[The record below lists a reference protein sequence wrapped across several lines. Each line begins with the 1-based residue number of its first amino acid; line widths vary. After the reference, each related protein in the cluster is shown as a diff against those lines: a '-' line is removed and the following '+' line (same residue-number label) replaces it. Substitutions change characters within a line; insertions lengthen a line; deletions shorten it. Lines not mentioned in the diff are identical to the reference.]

1 MNRYPQLETI
11 SSRYDE
17 TYYRSHLGH
26 IPYERN
32 AFWLQ
37 FFYGIAEHI
46 VRSLK
51 PRRVLDAGCA
61 KGFLVEALWE
71 RGVQAWGI
79 DISEYAIGEVRK
91 DVQPYCRQ
99 ASLTEPI
106 EGRFDLITCM
116 EVLEHIPD
124 EEARATVRNLT
135 GATDTILFSST
146 PTDLTE
152 PTHVNVQP
160 TISWLHQFAEHGF
173 APDLL
178 FDASFIAP
186 HAFLL
191 RRVDEQPPEDV
202 LVLFS
207 EMIHYR
213 LALADR
219 HRQIEHLNNEETRLQ
234 SAKTAADAEVATLNH
249 EVHLLR
255 VERRQQEQE
264 LAARAAEIAR
274 LTQQLRDNESACA
287 DRLRELEAARQ
298 RAAEA
303 EARSNRE
310 AVEQTQRE
318 LPELHST
325 MATLQEYANSLQM
338 TTERLALRLGAAE
351 TRLADVG
358 RQTAQMQQSRIW
370 RTLCAGGAIVLSPWT
385 ALRSLWGSGSGK
397 TRLAPLP
404 PPPVPKGLHLP
415 QVREIQA
422 PIRIDHESGYASE
435 YDRWIAEFE
444 TRNES
449 LIQLKLRA
457 LAAKPLISILVPV
470 YRTPVD
476 VLRRTIE
483 SVVGQSY
490 AHWQLLIAVD
500 GSAWQAI
507 ERLLSEYAGRD
518 ERIQVK
524 YLPVNGGISH
534 ASNAA
539 LEMATGEFVA
549 LLDHDDELAQDALY
563 YAVEA
568 INLRPDVDLLYSDE
582 DKIDPDGERYDPF
595 FKPDWSA
602 DLLLSENYLCHF
614 LVARRSLVNQVGG
627 FRSDFDGSQDYDL
640 VLRLTGSSSRIEHIP
655 RVLYHW
661 RSLPAS
667 TAGSSS
673 EKPYAVDAAQRAIQ
687 EELDRNG
694 GAAKVV
700 PGCIPGRWRARYALD
715 GQPQV
720 SIIIPSGG
728 KVEGLRKNLD
738 SLFAKTEYSNW
749 EVVVI
754 DNSRQTEIQKLV
766 QKWPDPRRP
775 LRYIDWR
782 NKPFNYSVINNEAA
796 RQCQFP
802 LLLFLNDDT
811 SVIAPGW
818 LDAMVELAA
827 RPEVGAVGAKLLYP
841 DGRIQHAG
849 VVMGL
854 FDNCG
859 HAFKGLAGDQPHYF
873 DLPDVIR
880 NVSAVTGAC
889 LMVRAAVFHEVGGF
903 DEQTFAVA
911 FNDIDLCL
919 KIGRNGYRVL
929 YTPHA
934 LLYHREAFS
943 KAPEDLIPHPKEV
956 QAMQAKWK
964 DVIAA
969 DPFYNPNLT
978 RTAEDYSLRRKA

>member
-1 MNRYPQLETI
+1 MDPKPDLKTI
-11 SSRYDE
+11 ASWYDE
-17 TYYRSHLGH
+17 TYYQHHGGDN
-26 IPYERN
+26 PYERSEL
-32 AFWLQ
+32 WLR
-37 FFYGIAEHI
+37 FFHAIADQI
-46 VRSLK
+46 VRSLG

-71 RGVQAWGI
+71 RGVETYGI

-106 EGRFDLITCM
+106 GGRFDLITCI

-124 EEARATVRNLT
+124 EEARAAVRNLT

-146 PTDLTE
+146 PTNLTG

-191 RRVDEQPPEDV
+191 RRVHEPPPEDV

-207 EMIHYR
+207 EMIRYR
-213 LALADR
+213 LALADL
-219 HRQIEHLNNEETRLQ
+219 HRQIEHLNNEVTRLQ
-234 SAKTAADAEVATLNH
+234 SAKTTAEAEVATLNH
-249 EVHLLR
+249 EAHMLR
-255 VERRQQEQE
+255 VERHQQEQE
-264 LAARAAEIAR
+264 LAAWAAKNAR
-274 LTQQLRDNESACA
+274 LTQQLRDKESACE
-287 DRLRELEAARQ
+287 DRLRELEAVR
-298 RAAEA
+298 
-303 EARSNRE
+303 
-310 AVEQTQRE
+310 QRE
-318 LPELHST
+318 LYST
-325 MATLQEYANSLQM
+325 MATLKEYADSLHT

-351 TRLADVG
+351 TRLADVS
-358 RQTAQMQQSRIW
+358 RQTTQMQQSRIW
-370 RTLCAGGAIVLSPWT
+370 RTLCAAGAIVLSPWT
-385 ALRSLWGSGSGK
+385 AVRSLGGSGSGK
-397 TRLAPLP
+397 TRQALIP
-404 PPPVPKGLHLP
+404 PPPEV
-415 QVREIQA
+415 

-435 YDRWIAEFE
+435 YARWIAEFE

-449 LIQLKLRA
+449 LMQLKLRT
-457 LAAKPLISILVPV
+457 LAAKPLISILLPV

-476 VLRRTIE
+476 TLRRTIE
-483 SVVGQSY
+483 SVVRQSY
-490 AHWQLLIAVD
+490 SNWQLSIAAAD
-500 GSAWQAI
+500 GSESRAL
-507 ERLLSEYAGRD
+507 ERLLSEYTGTD

-524 YLPVNGGISH
+524 YLPANGDISH

-539 LEMATGEFVA
+539 LAMAAGEFVA

-582 DKIDPDGERYDPF
+582 DKIDSDGERYHPF

-602 DLLLSENYLCHF
+602 DLLLSENYVCHF

-640 VLRLTGSSSRIEHIP
+640 VLRLTGNSSRIMHIP

-661 RSLPAS
+661 RSVPAS
-667 TAGSSS
+667 TASSSS

-687 EELDRNG
+687 EEMDRRSG
-694 GAAKVV
+694 CAAKVV
-700 PGCIPGRWRARYALD
+700 PGCVPGRWRVRYALD
-715 GQPQV
+715 EQPQV

-728 KVEGLRKNLD
+728 KVEVLRKNLD
-738 SLFAKTEYSNW
+738 SLFARTEYSNW

-754 DNSRQTEIQKLV
+754 DNSRQMEIQKLL

-796 RQCQFP
+796 HHCQSP

-811 SVIAPGW
+811 TVIAPGW

-827 RPEVGAVGAKLLYP
+827 RPEIGAVGAKLLYP

-859 HAFKGLAGDQPHYF
+859 HAFKGLAGDQQHYF

-889 LMVRAAVFHEVGGF
+889 LMVRAAVFQEVGGF

-934 LLYHREAFS
+934 LLYHHEAFS
-943 KAPEDLIPHPKEV
+943 KTPEDLIPHPKEV